1 MATKAFVAQAS
12 QPEKFRRVY
21 VWELPVRLYHW
32 VNALCVVVLCVTGY
46 LIGRPLAIT
55 YSSEAYQQYWFG
67 TVRFLHFVTAF
78 VFFFNF
84 LVRLYWGF
92 VGNQYAKW
100 SNFIPNHRAQW
111 REMIEVMKVDV
122 LQTRVQGLITL
133 GHNALAGLIYFLS
146 FLAFLFQSLTGFALY
161 SSMSQARLP
170 RLFAWITPLM
180 GGDFAVR
187 QWHHIFMWF
196 FIWFTLV
203 HVYLVFYH
211 DYIEGRGTTS
221 SMVGGWKF
229 DSDKRDEK

>member
-1 MATKAFVAQAS
+1 MATKAFVGEAS
-12 QPEKFRRVY
+12 GAGARFRRVY
-21 VWELPVRLYHW
+21 VWEFPVRLYHW

-84 LVRLYWGF
+84 LVRIYWGF
-92 VGNQYAKW
+92 VGNTYARW
-100 SNFIPNHRAQW
+100 TNFIPTKPAQW
-111 REMIEVMKVDV
+111 REMVKVLKLDI
-122 LQTRVQGLITL
+122 LQAHGQRLITI

-146 FLAFLFQSLTGFALY
+146 FLAFLFQALTGFALY
-161 SSMSQARLP
+161 SSMSHSWLP
-170 RLFAWITPLM
+170 RMFAWITPVM

-187 QWHHIFMWF
+187 QWHHVFMWF
-196 FIWFTLV
+196 FILFSLV

-229 DSDKRDEK
+229 DSEKRDE

>member
-1 MATKAFVAQAS
+1 MVTKAFVEAWRPNA
-12 QPEKFRRVY
+12 KFKRVY
-21 VWELPVRLYHW
+21 VWEFPVRLYHW
-32 VNALCVVVLCVTGY
+32 VNALCVVLLCVTGY

-84 LVRLYWGF
+84 LVRIYWGF
-92 VGNQYAKW
+92 VGNEHARW
-100 SNFIPNHRAQW
+100 TNFIPTKPAQW
-111 REMIEVMKVDV
+111 REMVKVTKLDV
-122 LQTRVQGLITL
+122 LQAHGQRLVSI
-133 GHNALAGLIYFLS
+133 GHNALAGIIYFLS

-161 SSMSQARLP
+161 SSMSHSWLP
-170 RLFAWITPLM
+170 RMFAWITPIM

-187 QWHHIFMWF
+187 QWHHVFMWF
-196 FIWFTLV
+196 FILFTLV

-229 DSDKRDEK
+229 DRENHDE

>member
-1 MATKAFVAQAS
+1 MATKAFVEAS
-12 QPEKFRRVY
+12 RPSFRRVY
-21 VWELPVRLYHW
+21 VWEFPVRLYHW

-84 LVRLYWGF
+84 LVRIYWGF
-92 VGNQYAKW
+92 VGNEYARW
-100 SNFIPNHRAQW
+100 TNFIPTKPAQW
-111 REMIEVMKVDV
+111 AEMVKVLKLDI
-122 LQTRVQGLITL
+122 LQAHGQRLITI
-133 GHNALAGLIYFLS
+133 GHNALAGTIYFLS

-161 SSMSQARLP
+161 SSMSHSWLP
-170 RLFAWITPLM
+170 HMFVWITPLM

-187 QWHHIFMWF
+187 QWHHVFMWF
-196 FIWFTLV
+196 FILFMLV

-229 DSDKRDEK
+229 DSDKRDE

>member
-1 MATKAFVAQAS
+1 MATKAFVEAARPGAS
-12 QPEKFRRVY
+12 FRRVY
-21 VWELPVRLYHW
+21 VWEFPVRLYHW

-46 LIGRPLAIT
+46 LIGKPLAIT

-84 LVRLYWGF
+84 LVRIYWGF
-92 VGNQYAKW
+92 VGNTYARW
-100 SNFIPNHRAQW
+100 TNFIPTKPAQW
-111 REMIEVMKVDV
+111 REMVKVLKLDI
-122 LQTRVQGLITL
+122 LQAHGQRLITI
-133 GHNALAGLIYFLS
+133 GHNALAGVIYFLS

-161 SSMSQARLP
+161 SSMSHSWLP
-170 RLFAWITPLM
+170 RMFAWITPVM

-187 QWHHIFMWF
+187 QWHHVFMWF
-196 FIWFTLV
+196 FILFVLV

-229 DSDKRDEK
+229 DREKHDE

>member
-1 MATKAFVAQAS
+1 MATKAIAAQPSGA
-12 QPEKFRRVY
+12 EGFRRVY

-32 VNALCVVVLCVTGY
+32 VNALCVMVLCTTGY

-67 TVRFLHFVTAF
+67 TVRFIHFVAGF

-84 LVRLYWGF
+84 LVRIYWGF
-92 VGNQYAKW
+92 VGNRYAKW
-100 SNFIPNHRAQW
+100 TNFIPTRRAQW
-111 REMIEVMKVDV
+111 QEMVEVTKVDV
-122 LQTRVQGLITL
+122 LQTSAHRIVTV
-133 GHNALAGLIYFLS
+133 GHNALAGVIYFLS

-161 SSMSQARLP
+161 SSMSHSWFP
-170 RLFAWITPLM
+170 RMFAWITPLM

-196 FIWFTLV
+196 FILFVLI
-203 HVYLVFYH
+203 HIYLVFYH

-229 DSDKRDEK
+229 KAGGDEDE